1 MPNDDGNLEPHRPE
15 PESTTAA
22 RRRRL
27 APGGDCVLLFCMVL
41 PPVDETPAGQT
52 AAMVPREASERH
64 AKHGRP
70 SCRPSWRPVGS
81 RLALAALGLLLAACG
96 AQADDL
102 GAVVVYRLARPY
114 QQAYRDLLTY
124 AEQCQSKV
132 AFEDYPELGR
142 AYVEVF
148 RISTLGP
155 FRPWRFEFTGTTA
168 TSSLLTARA
177 VMTNLISA
185 TQPFISAA
193 QGRIPRCPVF

>member
-1 MPNDDGNLEPHRPE
+1 
-15 PESTTAA
+15 
-22 RRRRL
+22 
-27 APGGDCVLLFCMVL
+27 VLLFGMV
-41 PPVDETPAGQT
+41 PPVDKTPAGQA

-64 AKHGRP
+64 GKHGRP
-70 SCRPSWRPVGS
+70 SCRSVGS
-81 RLALAALGLLLAACG
+81 RIVLAALGLLLAACA

-124 AEQCQSKV
+124 AEQCQIKV

-142 AYVEVF
+142 ADVEVF

-155 FRPWRFEFTGTTA
+155 FRPWRFEFTGITA
-168 TSSLLTARA
+168 ASSLLTVRA

-193 QGRIPRCPVF
+193 QGHIRRCPIV

>member
-1 MPNDDGNLEPHRPE
+1 
-15 PESTTAA
+15 
-22 RRRRL
+22 
-27 APGGDCVLLFCMVL
+27 
-41 PPVDETPAGQT
+41 VDKTPAGQA

-64 AKHGRP
+64 GKHGRP
-70 SCRPSWRPVGS
+70 SCRPSCSSVGS
-81 RLALAALGLLLAACG
+81 RIVLAALGLLLAACA

-124 AEQCQSKV
+124 AEQCQIKV

-142 AYVEVF
+142 ADVEVF

-155 FRPWRFEFTGTTA
+155 FRPWRFEFTGITA
-168 TSSLLTARA
+168 ASSLLTVRA

-193 QGRIPRCPVF
+193 QGHIRRCPIV